1 MNTKTF
7 TCAVFSVAAP
17 CAFAAAMQVVGESVA
32 LSYDSGTGD
41 MAIAYE
47 LAGDEPC
54 VVTIGIETNAA
65 GDVWK
70 AVKGP
75 DICGDANRMVWNPGA
90 KKAYW
95 MPNRDVNGV
104 FPSGGIR
111 AVVKAWATNAPPD
124 YVAIDIVSET
134 SVAML
139 TTNNV
144 RYYESAAAVPGG
156 VSAEKYK
163 TDTLLMRKIPAAL
176 VKWKMGS
183 PTGESGRGSDETQH
197 WVTLSND
204 YYIGVY
210 EFTKGQYYK
219 AKGTYDG
226 SGYSGNGPNGLQFDG
241 PMIAA
246 EYMSMNNL
254 RGTPTTAAANPDG
267 FFGWPR
273 SRHTVASDSLIHVIR
288 GRTGFEVDLPT
299 EAQWEYACRAGTG
312 TTIYTGS
319 NAYANAPGNFNGG
332 SVVAVG
338 RYTPNSWGLYDMY
351 GNVGE
356 FVLDRYAAYTA
367 DDAFDPV
374 GADGEGAFSGDSAC
388 IMRGA
393 SFYQAGAGRRSAS
406 REPVKQAGTK
416 TKGFRLVC
424 PAIAV
429 R

>member
-1 MNTKTF
+1 MKTKLYI
-7 TCAVFSVAAP
+7 ASVL
-17 CAFAAAMQVVGESVA
+17 AAAASCASATTTVVENSVA
-32 LSYDSGTGD
+32 LSYNAGTGD

-47 LAGDEPC
+47 LSGDEPC

-70 AVKGP
+70 AVNGP
-75 DICGDANRMVWNPGA
+75 DICGDANRMIWTAGA

-95 MPNRDVNGV
+95 MPNRDVNGE
-104 FPSGGIR
+104 FPAGGIR
-111 AVVKAWATNAPPD
+111 AVVKAWATNTPPD

-134 SVAML
+134 SVAMVS
-139 TTNNV
+139 TNNV

-183 PTGESGRGSDETQH
+183 PTGESDRGSDETQH

-219 AKGTYDG
+219 TKDTYSGAGYPHG
-226 SGYSGNGPNGLQFDG
+226 SGQNGLQFG
-241 PMIAA
+241 SPLTAV
-246 EYMSMNNL
+246 EYVNMNDL
-254 RGTPTTAAANPDG
+254 RGKPTTAAANPDG

-273 SRHTVASDSLIHVIR
+273 SRHQVTSGSLIQAIR
-288 GRTGFEVDLPT
+288 NRTGFEVDLPT

-312 TTIYTGS
+312 TCIYTGAS
-319 NAYANAPGNFNGG
+319 AYANAPGNFNGG

-374 GADGEGAFSGDSAC
+374 GADGDGEFTGDNAC

-393 SFYQAGAGRRSAS
+393 SFYQAGSGRRSAS
-406 REPVKQAGTK
+406 REPTKQSGAK

-424 PAIAV
+424 PAVAV
-429 R
+429 W